1 MVFMVSNILLAES
14 SIKIRLLNNQNVT
27 TRTVCPLKG
36 HFVTRLIFAIAR
48 YLKSRWNFRQNGS
61 AVLCSIERAKLRVRP
76 INRYSC
82 FLVTSIPSAFSL
94 R

>member
-36 HFVTRLIFAIAR
+36 HFLTHLIFEVPR
-48 YLKSRWNFRQNGS
+48 YVKSRWNFRQT
-61 AVLCSIERAKLRVRP
+61 EW
-76 INRYSC
+76 
-82 FLVTSIPSAFSL
+82 
-94 R
+94 